1 MENKVKFGFLLYEDM
16 FLKLSEGIIN
26 QYDIIF
32 TKDTKETFIIS
43 ENLIPIAIKSK
54 VYIFNSVEEAERKLN
69 ENTDTYVGQI
79 VSILEEN
86 TYKGYIVNQNNN
98 KYVVKPLCDLSNIDY
113 NTLGNKPILNINGE
127 SNNPI
132 VISNLDNGIYS
143 ITGHF
148 KIASNDITIHLNP
161 NPTIFIIEKD
171 SVNDCTYIN
180 KIATKEIANYVV
192 FKNNSTVVDKY
203 VTEQFLK
210 DNGYIT
216 STYVDEK
223 IVALGFLTKE
233 EIQKYIE
240 EVVPIAIGEQIVPVI
255 DERIDKKILSATET
269 QITSLFVNY

>member
-1 MENKVKFGFLLYEDM
+1 MDNKVKFGFLLYEDM
-16 FLKLSEGIIN
+16 LLKLSEGIIN
-26 QYDIIF
+26 KYDVIF

-43 ENLIPIAIKSK
+43 EDLIPIAIKSK
-54 VYIFNSVEEAERKLN
+54 VYIFNSVEEAENNLN
-69 ENTDTYVGQI
+69 KNVDTYVGQI
-79 VSILEEN
+79 VSILEES

-132 VISNLDNGIYS
+132 VISDLDNGIYS

-171 SVNDCTYIN
+171 GINDCTYIN

-192 FKNNSTVVDKY
+192 YKHSSTLIDKY
-203 VTEQFLK
+203 ITEQFLK
-210 DNGYIT
+210 DNGYVT

-233 EIQKYIE
+233 EVQKYIE
-240 EVVPIAIGEQIVPVI
+240 DVVPIAIGEQIVPVI

-269 QITSLFVNY
+269 QITSLFQSY